1 MTIEKIREAIKA
13 QPFKPFFV
21 NLADGRSFAVQ
32 HPEFIATTGQGRTI
46 VVGDPHSDGIELIDL
61 LLVTSLTFAGDGQAA

>member
-1 MTIEKIREAIKA
+1 MTIEKLREAVKA

-21 NLADGRSFAVQ
+21 NLTDGRSFAVQ
-32 HPEFIATTGQGRTI
+32 HPEFIALTGTGRTI
-46 VVGDPHSDGIELIDL
+46 VVADSNSDGIELIDL